1 MSNKS
6 LGRGLAAFLDVDTT
20 QQIPVNIDKP
30 INVDKPNND
39 KSIVNISVEH
49 IVRNP
54 FQPRQVFNEENL
66 VSLAESI
73 KRKGVLQPILVM
85 RLENGKYQLI
95 AGERRLRATKM
106 AGISEIPAI
115 ITSMNNED
123 QLEVAILEN
132 IQREDLNPIDEAE
145 AYRRLIDEFRHT
157 QEELSEI
164 LGKSRS
170 HITNTLRLL
179 VLPEDVKSL
188 VKESKLTF
196 GHARA
201 LVGSPEASQLARKV
215 IDQSLSV
222 RETESLMKDVKVG
235 RTSTADLNPKK
246 KQAPDPEVLNLANQ
260 ISALIGLD
268 VRIKLKNRGGTVEV
282 DFGNFGELDELLIKL
297 SPNRTGV

>member
-1 MSNKS
+1 MNNKS
-6 LGRGLAAFLDVDTT
+6 LGRGLSAFLDVNM
-20 QQIPVNIDKP
+20 QQIPTAA
-30 INVDKPNND
+30 VDKSNKDD
-39 KSIVNISVEH
+39 KSIVSINVEC
-49 IVRNP
+49 IVKNP
-54 FQPRQVFNEENL
+54 FQPRQVFNEETL
-66 VSLAESI
+66 ASLAESI

-85 RLENGKYQLI
+85 RLENGTYQLV
-95 AGERRLRATKM
+95 AGERRLRATRM

-115 ITSMNNED
+115 ITTMSSED

-132 IQREDLNPIDEAE
+132 IQREDLNPIDEAV
-145 AYRRLIDEFRHT
+145 AYRRLIEEFRRT

-170 HITNTLRLL
+170 HITNMLRLL
-179 VLPEDVKSL
+179 VLPEDVKFL
-188 VKESKLTF
+188 VKENKLTF

-201 LVGSPEASQLARKV
+201 LVGSPEASHLAKQI

-235 RTSTADLNPKK
+235 RVPTTDSNRKK
-246 KQAPDPEVLNLANQ
+246 KQPDDPEVLNLANQ

-268 VRIKLKNRGGTVEV
+268 VRIKLKNRGGIIEV

-297 SPNRTGV
+297 SPSRTGV

>member
-1 MSNKS
+1 MNNKS

-20 QQIPVNIDKP
+20 QQIPATVDKP
-30 INVDKPNND
+30 VSVDKPNSD
-39 KSIVNISVEH
+39 KSIVNINVDH

-54 FQPRQVFNEENL
+54 FQPRHVFNEENL
-66 VSLAESI
+66 ASLAESI
-73 KRKGVLQPILVM
+73 KRKGVLQPILVT
-85 RLENGKYQLI
+85 RLEDGKYQLI

-106 AGISEIPAI
+106 AGLAEISAI
-115 ITSMNNED
+115 ITSLKSED

-145 AYRRLIDEFRHT
+145 AYRRLIDEFQHT

-235 RTSTADLNPKK
+235 HIPVANLNPKK

-260 ISALIGLD
+260 ISALIGLN
-268 VRIKLKNRGGTVEV
+268 VRIKLKNHGGTVEV
-282 DFGNFGELDELLIKL
+282 DFGDFGELDQLLIKL
-297 SPNRTGV
+297 SPSRTGV